1 MNGYCSH
8 DGLLFCMLG
17 TEGNKWDHQQSSA
30 ALWGHTKTTHS
41 PCWSP
46 SAVLH
51 SHLFKRLFLLTIL
64 RKPVGSVIEFSLL
77 FISSNCWSM
86 ISPASLSVSLLAQ
99 ALQREQQGEGVTGA
113 GKHNSIVINAQLVW
127 EKLDFRQPQPFLKSN
142 CPWITHNTRNTGCK
156 SPHPAM
162 GNDFWSC
169 RTVQKSW
176 GLQETSTLALELPK
190 NMR

>member
-1 MNGYCSH
+1 MLWRHIHRNGYCSH
-8 DGLLFCMLG
+8 YGLLFCVLE

-41 PCWSP
+41 

-99 ALQREQQGEGVTGA
+99 ALQREQQGKGVTGA
-113 GKHNSIVINAQLVW
+113 GKHNSIVTNAQLVW
-127 EKLDFRQPQPFLKSN
+127 EKMDFRQSQPDAEVKLSVDYPQY
-142 CPWITHNTRNTGCK
+142 
-156 SPHPAM
+156 
-162 GNDFWSC
+162 
-169 RTVQKSW
+169 
-176 GLQETSTLALELPK
+176 
-190 NMR
+190 